1 MFSRLKLSTKIAAGY
16 AVVIFFLVVVGVTGY
31 IGLENVTS
39 EIAAI
44 NQQFEIAEK
53 VKEVEA
59 GATDAQAN
67 SLRYIIYRDD
77 KYNEAIGK
85 DCDAVLLAT
94 KEAKEMMLSAE
105 NRKSA
110 DNVAAAVANYRGAC
124 EEQFALQ
131 KERANINKIRAEAA
145 ATVKAAILD
154 IIAHNAKLAT
164 DSRENVGGRDVAQWQ
179 HTDYVL
185 ETQKVNEEFNV
196 LYAIAL
202 RYQNAVTEEERAK
215 LAEEWLGQIA
225 RINESLAGLDKR
237 TTEALSREKIAAA
250 QAAMVTYLD
259 KTKAYLQTE
268 RDLSHLQTQ
277 KQKPAAD
284 AVMANTA
291 AVSKVVD
298 KSIEDV
304 SAQAKRAAGFA
315 NTLIFGVSI
324 AALFVSIGGA
334 CVIIYSIT
342 RPINRI
348 IEGLTAGADQTT
360 SAAGQVAAASQ
371 SLAQG
376 ASEQAAALEETSS
389 SMEEMSSMTT
399 QNADNANAAKKLAE
413 GALGSSRKGGEA
425 MQRMSTAIDDIKR
438 SSDETAKVV
447 STIDEIA
454 FQTNLL
460 ALNAA
465 VEAAR
470 AGEAGKGFAVVAEE
484 VRNLAQRSAVAAKTT
499 ADLIGESVKNAD
511 TGVGI
516 SKEVAEALTEIAQG
530 SQKVNDLV
538 AEIDAASNEQAQG
551 IGQIN
556 TALTQMDQ
564 VTQSNAASA
573 EESASAAE
581 ELSSQAEELRRM
593 VLNLQAI
600 VGGNAAAAKL
610 ANSTGRGPSPEPRR
624 YQGGKREA
632 AKARTAKAPS
642 RPANE
647 EHEEWF
653 PLENDRELANF

>member
-1 MFSRLKLSTKIAAGY
+1 MFSKLKLSTKIAAGY

-31 IGLENVTS
+31 LGLRNVIS
-39 EIAAI
+39 EITAI
-44 NQQFEIAEK
+44 NQQFEIARK

-59 GATDAQAN
+59 GASDAQAN

-77 KYNEAIGK
+77 KYHEAIRK
-85 DCDAVLLAT
+85 ECDAVLSAT

-105 NRKSA
+105 NRRSA
-110 DNVAAAVANYRGAC
+110 DNVVAAVENYRDAC

-131 KERANINKIRAEAA
+131 TERADINRIRAEAA
-145 ATVKAAILD
+145 ATVKSSILD
-154 IIAHNAKLAT
+154 IISHTTQSAQ
-164 DSRENVGGRDVAQWQ
+164 DSRDTVGSREVADWRF
-179 HTDYVL
+179 TEYIL
-185 ETQKVNEEFNV
+185 ETERVNEEFNA

-202 RYQNAVTEEERAK
+202 RYQNALTEEDRSK
-215 LAEEWLGQIA
+215 VAEEWLAQIT
-225 RINESLAGLDKR
+225 RIGESLTGLDKR
-237 TTEALSREKIAAA
+237 TTDALSKEKIGAA
-250 QAAMVTYLD
+250 QSALATYLD
-259 KTKAYLQTE
+259 RTKAYLQTE
-268 RDLSHLQTQ
+268 RDLSQLQTH
-277 KQKPAAD
+277 KQRPAAD
-284 AVMANTA
+284 AVMANAA

-298 KSIEDV
+298 GLIDEV
-304 SAQAKRAAGFA
+304 SARADRAAGFA
-315 NTLIFGVSI
+315 NTLIFGVSV
-324 AALFVSIGGA
+324 AALLVSIGGA
-334 CVIIYSIT
+334 FLIVYSIT

-348 IEGLTAGADQTT
+348 IGNLTAGADQTT
-360 SAAGQVAAASQ
+360 SAAGQVSAASQ

-389 SMEEMSSMTT
+389 SMEEMSSMTA
-399 QNADNANAAKKLAE
+399 QNANNANEAKKLSEA
-413 GALGSSRKGGEA
+413 ALSSSQKGGEA
-425 MQRMSTAIDDIKR
+425 MQRMSSAIDDIKR

-484 VRNLAQRSAVAAKTT
+484 VRNLAQRSAEAARTT
-499 ADLIGESVKNAD
+499 ADLIGGSVKNAD
-511 TGVGI
+511 TGVDI
-516 SKEVAEALTEIAQG
+516 SKEVAEALAEIAEG
-530 SQKVNDLV
+530 SRKVNDLV

-564 VTQSNAASA
+564 VTQANAAGA

-593 VLNLQAI
+593 VMDLQAI
-600 VGGNAAAAKL
+600 VGGTRTGAEQAAK
-610 ANSTGRGPSPEPRR
+610 RGHVKTPETHR
-624 YQGGKREA
+624 YQSGGGEA
-632 AKARTAKAPS
+632 AKSQRSQPS
-642 RPANE
+642 RRPANE
-647 EHEEWF
+647 EKHDWL